1 MPLDGGRIGSQ
12 VGAAAG
18 LWTHTPVDWR
28 GNEPPGAARPGGWP
42 TDAGA
47 ATAVFPNGSPL
58 GGQGAQ
64 AAAITAISVT
74 AITATGATVNFTL
87 SQQALNWID
96 YGTTLAYGSQNTQGS
111 GTGAQSKP
119 LSGLVTATLYHY
131 RIAAVANGITTY
143 SADGTFT
150 TS

>member
-1 MPLDGGRIGSQ
+1 MPLNGAAIGSQ
-12 VGAAAG
+12 VGAAGG
-18 LWTHTPVDWR
+18 LWTHTPVDYR
-28 GNEPPGAARPGGWP
+28 GNEPPGTAKPGGWP

-47 ATAVFPNGSPL
+47 STAVAPNGSTTVAL
-58 GGQGAQ
+58 

-74 AITATGATVNFTL
+74 GLTVSGATINFTL

-96 YGTTLAYGSQNTQGS
+96 YGTTTAYGSTNTQGS
-111 GTGAQSKP
+111 GVGPQTKP
-119 LSGLVTATLYHY
+119 LSGLTSATLYHY
-131 RIAAVANGITTY
+131 RITAVANGITTY